1 MLQTVSREQFTL
13 VERSQQQLETL
24 LLDGSLRPGDRL
36 PSEKEMGLMLGVSRT
51 VVREAV
57 RQLVAKGLVE
67 TRTGSGI
74 YVKKMGS
81 KMVEEPMS
89 WLFRSRVL
97 KAENIV
103 EVREVLEVKI
113 AALAAERARPDDIEG
128 IEKTVEAMKK
138 SKISASEVS
147 EADLGFHNELAM
159 ATGNLLFS
167 VLSRSMNE
175 VMRELHLASYRL
187 DPVKSVETSVYHH
200 SRILDRVKAHDIEG
214 AKREME
220 AHLADS
226 RDWTQRIA
234 ERFKQEEEQ
243 APGAKS
249 NAAQRRVN

>member
-1 MLQTVSREQFTL
+1 MLTTVSREQFTL

-36 PSEKEMGLMLGVSRT
+36 PSEKEMGQMLGVSRT

-74 YVKKMGS
+74 YVKKIGS

-89 WLFRSRVL
+89 LLFRSHVL

-113 AALAAERARPDDIEG
+113 AALAAERAQPDDIEA
-128 IEKTVEAMKK
+128 IEKTIEAMKK
-138 SKISASEVS
+138 SNVSASEVS
-147 EADLGFHNELAM
+147 EADLGFHNGLAL

-214 AKREME
+214 ATRDME

-226 RDWTQRIA
+226 RGWTQRIA
-234 ERFKQEEEQ
+234 EQFKQGEEKRKL
-243 APGAKS
+243 AG
-249 NAAQRRVN
+249 